1 MHMTRTWQYLGVCAA
16 LLALRAALLALRAA
30 LLALRAALLAL
41 CAALL
46 ALRAALLALLTCM
59 DMAWTCQYFDELR
72 CLLPCGADS
81 KFDKNTI
88 LQNTIAMI
96 KQLQV
101 LTI

>member
-1 MHMTRTWQYLGVCAA
+1 
-16 LLALRAALLALRAA
+16 
-30 LLALRAALLAL
+30 
-41 CAALL
+41 
-46 ALRAALLALLTCM
+46 M
-59 DMAWTCQYFDELR
+59 DMACTWQYFDELR

>member
-1 MHMTRTWQYLGVCAA
+1 
-16 LLALRAALLALRAA
+16 
-30 LLALRAALLAL
+30 
-41 CAALL
+41 
-46 ALRAALLALLTCM
+46 M